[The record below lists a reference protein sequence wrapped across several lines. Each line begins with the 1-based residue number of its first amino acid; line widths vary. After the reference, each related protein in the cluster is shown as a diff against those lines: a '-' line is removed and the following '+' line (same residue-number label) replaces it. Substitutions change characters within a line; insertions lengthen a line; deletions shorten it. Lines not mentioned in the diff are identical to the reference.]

1 MIADLIMHASQRG
14 RRHFDAVT
22 MMVPSSFEVIVDED
36 VAATC
41 STHCYSSLT
50 TAGSPMP
57 RVVELMFNDLGALLA
72 ERQMGLEVSDD
83 AHRCHPGWLHRSG
96 PAQGR

>member
-1 MIADLIMHASQRG
+1 LIADLIMHASQRG

-41 STHCYSSLT
+41 PTHCYSSLT
-50 TAGSPMP
+50 TTGSPMP
-57 RVVELMFNDLGALLA
+57 RVVELMFNDLRALLA
-72 ERQMGLEVSDD
+72 ERRDGLGGL
-83 AHRCHPGWLHRSG
+83 R
-96 PAQGR
+96 

>member
-41 STHCYSSLT
+41 STHCYSSLA
-50 TAGSPMP
+50 TAGLPMP
-57 RVVELMFNDLGALLA
+57 SVELMFNDLGALLA